1 MLHFP
6 VVDAI
11 SFIGLMSINIYHE
24 FERSKD
30 LACFILHGYD
40 SEHLRVSVTKSKMV
54 VSEQSGGANFYCRIV
69 EITSHKKVAVKE
81 NREIKFGT
89 SPEIWNFNTDWKTF
103 KFTLVSWGKLKSFTA
118 PGYYHGTNNQMSA

>member
-1 MLHFP
+1 MNL
-6 VVDAI
+6 
-11 SFIGLMSINIYHE
+11 
-24 FERSKD
+24 KD
-30 LACFILHGYD
+30 LARFILHGYD

-103 KFTLVSWGKLKSFTA
+103 KFTLVSWGKLKSLTA
-118 PGYYHGTNNQMSA
+118 LGILSWQK